1 MGKQHSKVTGRYR
14 ASFSEC
20 PLQTPN
26 AFIPAGCFQGTHPK
40 KPDDSFP
47 PCRPSCNE
55 KLSSSRTLTVIFMD
69 SHGWSWMTK
78 AKGSKRFRNI
88 SNLLCLMTCRTL
100 LKRFEHNLTHM
111 NTMFFASGPQVCLF
125 SSHHGAHISSVHF
138 PTLHRP
144 HKPGGGFEEVVISHQ
159 NGKLLAKKRA
169 CDGGRGNINMLVIV

>member
-14 ASFSEC
+14 ASCSEC

-88 SNLLCLMTCRTL
+88 SNLLRLMTFRTL

-111 NTMFFASGPQVCLF
+111 NTMFFASGPKFAF
-125 SSHHGAHISSVHF
+125 SPPTMARTYPLCISRLCTG
-138 PTLHRP
+138 PTSL
-144 HKPGGGFEEVVISHQ
+144 EEALR
-159 NGKLLAKKRA
+159 K
-169 CDGGRGNINMLVIV
+169 